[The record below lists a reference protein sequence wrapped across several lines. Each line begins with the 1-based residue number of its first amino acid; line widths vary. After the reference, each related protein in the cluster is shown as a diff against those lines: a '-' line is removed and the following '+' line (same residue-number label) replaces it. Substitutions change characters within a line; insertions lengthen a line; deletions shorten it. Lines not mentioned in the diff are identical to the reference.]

1 MGIYEQMEGMASKV
15 VARLSDV
22 IDKQFSSLAGNEQAI
37 AGYLQREIERQR
49 T

>member
-1 MGIYEQMEGMASKV
+1 MEGMTSKV

-37 AGYLQREIERQR
+37 ACYLQREIERQR

>member
-1 MGIYEQMEGMASKV
+1 MGVYEEMEGMTSKV

-22 IDKQFSSLAGNEQAI
+22 IDKQFSLAGNEQAI